1 MSVDSVAS
9 DAADANA
16 ECLHVANALFANDV
30 KPEFTAALQ
39 SRMGATA
46 LALTSAADVNAWCE
60 TQTRGAIPRIIDDG
74 AISPQTA
81 MLLVNALLFRGKW
94 KFAFNPFETCHGVW
108 NWNSADGAK
117 PRVQYMNRHFE
128 DEREHLYAGIV
139 GSFGSAREA
148 RVVRVPYTAPGIE
161 AWFILP
167 VASGASALAA
177 VGNALPQLWHQ
188 INALSRLGRH
198 RRPVYLTCPRFDIS
212 TSIENVVKRH
222 GQSTR
227 VHHRYRAARH
237 VCR

>member
-1 MSVDSVAS
+1 
-9 DAADANA
+9 
-16 ECLHVANALFANDV
+16 
-30 KPEFTAALQ
+30 
-39 SRMGATA
+39 
-46 LALTSAADVNAWCE
+46 LTV
-60 TQTRGAIPRIIDDG
+60 
-74 AISPQTA
+74 
-81 MLLVNALLFRGKW
+81 LFRGKW
-94 KFAFNPFETCHGVW
+94 KFAFNPSETCHGVW

-139 GSFGSAREA
+139 GGSGEA

-188 INALSRLGRH
+188 INAMSRLGRH

-212 TSIENVVKRH
+212 TSIENVVPALW
-222 GQSTR
+222 R
-227 VHHRYRAARH
+227 VGVEAAFEPKGGFLNATDSRLTCITGIVQRVICAVDEAGTVAAACTAICCEDGDASDDEDTFTMVLDRPFWMAIAVKQH
-237 VCR
+237 PEAASSMPLLIGRVMQPNMV